1 MKKTILL
8 VAAALTAALSGVR
21 AQQPTLSPL
30 PQKATWSEVAF
41 AHGTPVYIE
50 GADKADADAV
60 ALLCEKLDAVSPHR
74 PRVPCACSSVRWAT
88 RL

>member
-41 AHGTPVYIE
+41 AHGTSVYIE
-50 GADKADADAV
+50 
-60 ALLCEKLDAVSPHR
+60 
-74 PRVPCACSSVRWAT
+74 
-88 RL
+88 